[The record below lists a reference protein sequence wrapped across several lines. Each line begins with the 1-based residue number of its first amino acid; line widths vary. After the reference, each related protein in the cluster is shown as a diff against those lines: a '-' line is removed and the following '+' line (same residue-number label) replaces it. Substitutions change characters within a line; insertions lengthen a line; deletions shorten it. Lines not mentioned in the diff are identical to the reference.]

1 MGSFGNYLENK
12 ILDHIVGKTSYTMPT
27 AYLAVG
33 TGATDAGLTGEPSG
47 SGYARVTTAGAD
59 WAAASGGANTNANT
73 LAFPQATGDWGVMTH
88 FAIYDAAS
96 GGNMLAWGA
105 LTASKTVEN
114 KDILRFEA
122 GDLDMTLD

>member
-1 MGSFGNYLENK
+1 MGSFSDYLENK

-33 TGATDAGLTGEPSG
+33 TGGADTGLTGEPAG
-47 SGYARVTTAGAD
+47 MGYARVATSGTDWNAASAGAID
-59 WAAASGGANTNANT
+59 NANI
-73 LAFPQATGDWGVMTH
+73 LSFPQATGDWGTMTH
-88 FAIYDAAS
+88 FALYDAS
-96 GGNMLAWGA
+96 TGGNCLGWAA

-122 GDLDMTLD
+122 GDLDLTLD